1 MVHSGK
7 IYETDGAN
15 AVAVHLPDAI
25 RPLSPVPHAPS
36 LRYFRTTV
44 AAFDQDGPDYTYGNP
59 ASIIGPSQEVEIPGH
74 VMRPGVDAYLAV
86 IVVTDGFRLEVDEA
100 DDYILGLSL
109 MLTVTS
115 RDLEEAGSYA
125 RAWDIANALGP
136 VVTTLEELEDL
147 VVTSENGRH
156 YGLESVLRINGVETE
171 RASTADLDI
180 SGALALAIASQS
192 SPVRAGDVFAIGPV
206 LSSSNVSAG
215 DEIQFAVDSLGTLS
229 LKISP

>member
-1 MVHSGK
+1 MIHSGK

-36 LRYFRTTV
+36 LRYFR
-44 AAFDQDGPDYTYGNP
+44 FSPREWDLDMPDYTYGNP
-59 ASIIGPSQEVEIPGH
+59 ASIIGPSQEIELPGH
-74 VMRPGVDAYLAV
+74 VLRAGIDACLAV
-86 IVVTDGFRLEVDEA
+86 IVVTDGSRIDVQEA

-109 MLTVTS
+109 MLTVS
-115 RDLEEAGSYA
+115 ARDLEEVGVFG

-147 VVTSENGRH
+147 VVNSEKGRH
-156 YGLESVLRINGVETE
+156 YGLEAVLRVNGVERE
-171 RASTADLDI
+171 RSSTSELEVT
-180 SGALALAIASQS
+180 GALALSVASQS
-192 SPVRAGDVFAIGPV
+192 SPVRAGDVFALGPV
-206 LSSSNVSAG
+206 VSLDQVQPG

-229 LKISP
+229 LKLSE